1 MGRGLVGILLLV
13 TVVPVVEDDRE
24 MPWSWTLVGPFG
36 GEARRLAVDPRDP
49 HRIFVGTCDGQLY
62 LSEDGGESWRALSGF
77 HRPGF
82 CVSDILVDAEDSQ
95 TIYVGGWSVFAENGG
110 GVYRSRDGGR
120 TWALLPGTEGHAV
133 RALAQAPSA
142 PRVLIFGAL
151 DGVFRSEDRGESW
164 RRISPAG
171 DPEIRNIESVA
182 IHPRSDQVLYV
193 GTWHLPWKTTDGGR
207 TWVKAGS
214 RETGILDDSEIFSIL
229 IDERDSELIWLSACT
244 GVYRSANGGRSWVR
258 LTAMPSRSRRVLVLA
273 RPVGQTMVLFAGT
286 TEGLW
291 RTGDGGATWRLIT
304 NRKLTVQDI
313 ALHPQEPQRVL
324 IATEEA
330 GIWVSRDG
338 GMTFRPSNRGFSSW
352 VVTSLLVDRE
362 VPGRIYCG
370 VMKGGI
376 DGSLFISEDG
386 GRSWRPSGRVFGSV
400 RVILQSRREG
410 RRLWVLTDM
419 GLFISD
425 DRGGSWRRGPPVPE
439 EIRQLAEAR
448 DGEILALTASGLF
461 RYDEAHGRWERVH
474 SGSDLAVV
482 HVGRT
487 GRIWIGAEGR
497 LLMST
502 DGGASW
508 IEHELP
514 RRLGRVHVFLE
525 HPEDPELLFVGT
537 SWGLY
542 RSRNGGR
549 DWERC
554 AHGLPHADVTAI
566 AVRPD
571 EPREMSVADYR
582 TGAVY
587 FSSDRGETWRR
598 IDRAVWRAW
607 IVAFDPHDRDRVFA
621 ASTGGGIYM
630 GMRRAHAVGR
640 RQGV

>member
-13 TVVPVVEDDRE
+13 GSVAVADDRE
-24 MPWSWTLVGPFG
+24 AHWSWTLIGPFG

-49 HRIFVGTCDGQLY
+49 RRIFVGTCDGRLY
-62 LSEDGGESWRALSGF
+62 LSEDGGEKWRALPEF
-77 HRPGF
+77 HYPGL
-82 CVSDILVDAEDSQ
+82 CVSAILVDAEDSR
-95 TIYVGGWSVFAENGG
+95 TIYVGGWHVFAENGG
-110 GVYRSRDGGR
+110 GIYRSRDGGR
-120 TWALLPGTEGHAV
+120 TWALLPGTDGHAV
-133 RALAQAPSA
+133 RALAQAPSD

-151 DGVFRSEDRGESW
+151 DGVFRSDDRGESW
-164 RRISPAG
+164 RRISPVG

-214 RETGILDDSEIFSIL
+214 RATGILDDSEIFSIL
-229 IDERDSELIWLSACT
+229 IDERDPELIWLSACT
-244 GVYRSANGGRSWVR
+244 GVYRSTNGGRSWVR
-258 LTAMPSRSRRVLVLA
+258 LTAIPSRSRRVLVLA
-273 RPVGQTMVLFAGT
+273 RPVGQALVLFAGT

-304 NRKLTVQDI
+304 NRRLTVQDI
-313 ALHPQEPQRVL
+313 ALHPQEPQRIL

-330 GIWVSRDG
+330 GIWISSDG
-338 GMTFRPSNRGFSSW
+338 GATFRPSNQGFSSW
-352 VVTSLLVDRE
+352 VISGLLVDRDIS
-362 VPGRIYCG
+362 GRIYCG

-376 DGSLFISEDG
+376 EGSLFISEDG
-386 GRSWRPSGRVFGSV
+386 GMSWRPSGRVFGSV
-400 RVILQSRREG
+400 RMILQSRREG

-425 DRGGSWRRGPPVPE
+425 DRGDSWRRVPHLPE

-448 DGEILALTASGLF
+448 DGKVLALTASGLF
-461 RYDEAHGRWERVH
+461 RYDEGQGRWERVH
-474 SGSDLAVV
+474 SGTDLAAV

-497 LLMST
+497 LLVST

-508 IEHELP
+508 MARELP
-514 RRLGRVHVFLE
+514 RHLGRVHVVLE

-554 AHGLPHADVTAI
+554 AHGLPHADITAI
-566 AVRPD
+566 AVRPE
-571 EPREMSVADYR
+571 EPREMLVADYR

-587 FSSDRGETWRR
+587 LSFDRGETWRR
-598 IDRAVWRAW
+598 IDQAVWRAW

-621 ASTGGGIYM
+621 ASTGGGIYA
-630 GMRRAHAVGR
+630 GMRRAQAVGR
-640 RQGV
+640 KQSP